1 MGGATT
7 VYIRG
12 ESGVVKAHDLPLPWG
27 VADRLAKGL
36 LAEVDGP
43 DDPAALTA
51 PEDSP
56 IVAAEEERLEAMAR
70 LKAEADRQE
79 EEQAAREAEQPDDEK
94 DERVLITRPVVNA
107 SKAEWA
113 AYAKKVDPDLTDD
126 DLAAMTKADIIARY

>member
-1 MGGATT
+1 MGEGPT

-36 LAEVDGP
+36 VVEVDGP
-43 DDPAALTA
+43 DDPSALTA

-56 IVAAEEERLEAMAR
+56 IVAAEQERMQAD
-70 LKAEADRQE
+70 ADR
-79 EEQAAREAEQPDDEK
+79 AEAEQADETDKPDDEQN
-94 DERVLITRPVVNA
+94 ERVLVTRPVVNA
-107 SKAEWA
+107 SKADWA